1 MIIFFVII
9 IALEV
14 YVFFGLN
21 SLFSNYSFRQK
32 LIFYSI
38 TSIVILSGITLLA
51 LQARHGFSEMSYT
64 TTLIWGLAFS
74 IILSRLFM
82 FSGYLLEDIYRI
94 IRWIVESL
102 SHMNI
107 ASFVS
112 RSKYYGGF
120 FFVAGSVV
128 MTALLY
134 GVLFGK
140 YNFKVHEHDLKFK
153 NLPSQFNGFKIAHIS
168 DLHLG
173 TFHDTEKVECGLKM
187 LQEQNPDIIVFTGDM
202 VNNRAI
208 EAKKFIEAFK
218 ALKAPY
224 GKYSILGNHDYGHY
238 VKEQGFSHKKN
249 LSDLEK
255 YHAEMGFKLLK
266 NENSKINING
276 SEIIIAGVENWGKRP
291 FPQYGNLDSTYA
303 DVSESGF
310 NVLLS
315 HDPTHWTEKVLSFRK
330 NVDLTLSGHT
340 HGMQFGI
347 EMFGFSW
354 SPVKYV
360 YENWAGLYEKNGK
373 KLYVNRG
380 FGHIGYPGRF
390 GIWPEITI
398 LNLYTINN

>member
-1 MIIFFVII
+1 M
-9 IALEV
+9 
-14 YVFFGLN
+14 
-21 SLFSNYSFRQK
+21 
-32 LIFYSI
+32 
-38 TSIVILSGITLLA
+38 
-51 LQARHGFSEMSYT
+51 
-64 TTLIWGLAFS
+64 
-74 IILSRLFM
+74 
-82 FSGYLLEDIYRI
+82 
-94 IRWIVESL
+94 
-102 SHMNI
+102 
-107 ASFVS
+107 
-112 RSKYYGGF
+112 
-120 FFVAGSVV
+120 
-128 MTALLY
+128 
-134 GVLFGK
+134 
-140 YNFKVHEHDLKFK
+140 
-153 NLPSQFNGFKIAHIS
+153 
-168 DLHLG
+168 
-173 TFHDTEKVECGLKM
+173 
-187 LQEQNPDIIVFTGDM
+187 
-202 VNNRAI
+202 
-208 EAKKFIEAFK
+208 
-218 ALKAPY
+218 
-224 GKYSILGNHDYGHY
+224 
-238 VKEQGFSHKKN
+238 
-249 LSDLEK
+249 EK